1 MNILWL
7 VRRFEELVKI
17 EHGIREAIA
26 FNKKISCR
34 VTIFRSPVMFAREG
48 RGVWFRVPLY
58 VPKDT
63 HSHTYTQPQWRKCR
77 IYVVIV

>member
-7 VRRFEELVKI
+7 VRRFEELIKI

-48 RGVWFRVPLY
+48 RGVLFRVLLY

-63 HSHTYTQPQWRKCR
+63 HPYIHTATVAKM
-77 IYVVIV
+77 

>member
-7 VRRFEELVKI
+7 VRRFEELIKI

-34 VTIFRSPVMFAREG
+34 VTIFRSPVMFDREG
-48 RGVWFRVPLY
+48 RGVGIRVLLY

-63 HSHTYTQPQWRKCR
+63 HTHTYTQPQWRKCR